1 VSFEIGYRSED
12 GAEHRVALEDAW
24 LVPFERGR
32 PVRRFNARKG
42 QRHLSGLWWSGT
54 TGGHVGYESW
64 LERDSTSTPGW
75 SSRRRGR

>member
-12 GAEHRVALEDAW
+12 GAEHRLALEDAW

-54 TGGHVGYESW
+54 TGGHVGYDPW